1 MHQSRTRRA
10 LFGGALLVLIG
21 VMPVTA
27 QGYPFSQR
35 GTVSQ
40 NVALTSIDIE
50 YGRPTARGRALFGAL
65 VPWDSIWH
73 PGADSA
79 THVSINH
86 DITLEG
92 HAVKAGEYSLW
103 LIPRARAPWTV
114 ILNRTAHTFH
124 KPYPGSATDY
134 LRFDVAPKAAS
145 HVETLTIS
153 FPMVLR
159 DEGTLRIQW
168 GETALDLAI
177 KAPFKPD

>member
-1 MHQSRTRRA
+1 MRRA
-10 LFGGALLVLIG
+10 LFGAALLVFTAVVPLA
-21 VMPVTA
+21 A

-40 NVALTSIDIE
+40 NVALTSIAIE

-79 THVSINH
+79 TRVTIDH
-86 DITLEG
+86 DITIEG
-92 HAVKAGEYSLW
+92 HALRAGEYSLW
-103 LIPRARAPWTV
+103 LIPRARTPWTV

-124 KPYPGSATDY
+124 KPYPGSATDV
-134 LRFDVAPKAAS
+134 LRFDVAPKPAS

-153 FPMVLR
+153 FPMVLKE
-159 DEGTLRIQW
+159 DATLRIQW

>member
-1 MHQSRTRRA
+1 MRRTLLGAA
-10 LFGGALLVLIG
+10 LFLLGAV
-21 VMPVTA
+21 VPVAA

-40 NVALTSIDIE
+40 NVALTSIAIE

-79 THVSINH
+79 THLSIDH
-86 DITLEG
+86 DITIEG
-92 HAVKAGEYSLW
+92 HALRAGEYSLW

-124 KPYPGSATDY
+124 KPYPGSASDV
-134 LRFDVAPKAAS
+134 LRFDVTPKPAS

-153 FPMVLR
+153 FPMVLK
-159 DEGTLRIQW
+159 EEATLRVQW